1 MEACNMFDHK
11 AVISAELEE
20 GETLLWSAQPRQDI
34 FLRAVDKG
42 MIPFSILWGGFALFW
57 EYEVISTG
65 APFLFALFGIPFV
78 VAGLYLMAGRF
89 YYDARFREKTFYG
102 ITNRRVIILSGIR
115 SKQSKSVVI
124 REIADMNMIENPDGS
139 GVIALDSQDMKNVS
153 RDELIWPVQTE
164 IKPRLS
170 DLRDVRKPFEIIQK
184 LRRELTVSTG

>member
-1 MEACNMFDHK
+1 MFDHK